1 MKKVIVLILLAC
13 VFCSPGAPALSH
25 NPFITKPD
33 KQHEAPAPP
42 VKSRFFVKI
51 ILWQHQLKT
60 KMSEQIREIQTGR
73 NFKAL
78 FFLLVLA
85 FGYGAIHSAGP
96 GHGKVVS
103 SSYILSHN
111 VSISGGLLFAFVF
124 AFVHGLSGAV
134 AVLGLRYVLQ
144 QGVADTLGDVTT
156 VTQVVSFGLITLLG
170 LIIFSKSTRD
180 LIVSRRAR
188 PVHSH
193 GHEPGKGLLAWAGT
207 VGLVPCP
214 AVVMVMLFC
223 ISMDGLILGLVL
235 AACISLGM
243 ATTIS
248 VVAVSVILG
257 KTGLMQTVLK
267 KHSVTAEHV
276 IRILSSLIII
286 AFGLIFLITGLC

>member
-1 MKKVIVLILLAC
+1 MKKTINLILLVCLLCAM
-13 VFCSPGAPALSH
+13 GGPALSH
-25 NPFITKPD
+25 NPFTTSPD

-42 VKSRFFVKI
+42 VKSRVFVKL
-51 ILWQHQLKT
+51 ILWQHQLKL
-60 KMSEQIREIQTGR
+60 KMSELIREIQAGR
-73 NFKAL
+73 SFKAL
-78 FFLLVLA
+78 IFLLALA
-85 FGYGAIHSAGP
+85 FAYGAIHSAGP

-111 VSISGGLLFAFVF
+111 VSIPGGLLFAFVF

-170 LIIFSKSTRD
+170 LIIFFKSTRD
-180 LIVSRRAR
+180 LILSRNAR
-188 PVHSH
+188 PDHSSAN
-193 GHEPGKGLLAWAGT
+193 EPGKGLLAWAGT

-223 ISMDGLILGLVL
+223 ISMDGLVLGLVL

-243 ATTIS
+243 ASTIS

-257 KTGLMQTVLK
+257 KTGMMQTVLK
-267 KHSVTAEHV
+267 KHSLTAEHI
-276 IRILSSLIII
+276 IRILSSLVII
-286 AFGLIFLITGLC
+286 AFGLIFLTTTLC